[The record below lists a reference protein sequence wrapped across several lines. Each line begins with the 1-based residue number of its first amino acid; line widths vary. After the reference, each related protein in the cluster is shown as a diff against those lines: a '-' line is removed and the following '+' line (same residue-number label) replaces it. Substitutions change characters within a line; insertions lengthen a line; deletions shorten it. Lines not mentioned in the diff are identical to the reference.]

1 MREYELVVVI
11 SPDIPEEDVPATMDR
26 VTGAVTSRG
35 GEIVDTRPWGR
46 RRLAYPIQRHT
57 DGNYFIHQIKLE
69 PGRAHELESHYKIS
83 EDVLRHLLV
92 RKDEE

>member
-1 MREYELVVVI
+1 LHEYELVVVMN
-11 SPDIPEEDVPATMDR
+11 PDIVEEDVPAAIER

-35 GEIVDTRPWGR
+35 GEVVDIQPWGR
-46 RRLAYPIQRHT
+46 RRLAYSIDRHT
-57 DGNYFIHQIKLE
+57 EGNYLVTQIKLAPE
-69 PGRAHELESHYKIS
+69 RTHELESGFKIS